1 MSSRF
6 SHHSLLFFIQL
17 RSPLRSFMEKQIY
30 GKAKAYDTIAAD
42 TLQSNL
48 QNLPIVHKIQGVKMI
63 FFVAL
68 FSRLPPSAS
77 IFCHFPWAIPKSLCL
92 IISGCGRFF
101 VILHLESAGACGSG
115 RICQSNSEKKNT
127 QSIDI
132 KKNNDYTV
140 QPGHP
145 IR

>member
-30 GKAKAYDTIAAD
+30 GKAKAYGTIAAD
-42 TLQSNL
+42 TLLSNL

-63 FFVAL
+63 FLVAL

-101 VILHLESAGACGSG
+101 VILHLESAGYAAPAESANPTARK
-115 RICQSNSEKKNT
+115 RILNQ
-127 QSIDI
+127 
-132 KKNNDYTV
+132 
-140 QPGHP
+140 
-145 IR
+145 

>member
-1 MSSRF
+1 MEGRDSIPLGCLHASHTIVCCFSFSCVARF
-6 SHHSLLFFIQL
+6 ALLWK
-17 RSPLRSFMEKQIY
+17 SKFMAKQKPMTRKPRIHCNL
-30 GKAKAYDTIAAD
+30 I
-42 TLQSNL
+42 L

-101 VILHLESAGACGSG
+101 VILHLESAGYAAPAESANPTARK
-115 RICQSNSEKKNT
+115 RILNQ
-127 QSIDI
+127 
-132 KKNNDYTV
+132 
-140 QPGHP
+140 
-145 IR
+145 

>member
-1 MSSRF
+1 MEGRDFYSAWMSSRF

-30 GKAKAYDTIAAD
+30 GKAKAYDTKAAD
-42 TLQSNL
+42 TLLSNL

-63 FFVAL
+63 FLVAL

-101 VILHLESAGACGSG
+101 VILHLESAGHAAPAESANPTARK
-115 RICQSNSEKKNT
+115 RILNQ
-127 QSIDI
+127 
-132 KKNNDYTV
+132 
-140 QPGHP
+140 
-145 IR
+145 

>member
-1 MSSRF
+1 MPSRF

-17 RSPLRSFMEKQIY
+17 RSPLRSFREKQIHDRTKTD
-30 GKAKAYDTIAAD
+30 GTIVAD
-42 TLQSNL
+42 TLQSDL
-48 QNLPIVHKIQGVKMI
+48 QDLPIVHKIQCVKMI
-63 FFVAL
+63 FLVAL

-101 VILHLESAGACGSG
+101 VILHLKSAGACGSG
-115 RICQSNSEKKNT
+115 RICQSNSEKNNT

>member
-17 RSPLRSFMEKQIY
+17 RSPLRSFMAKQIY
-30 GKAKAYDTIAAD
+30 GKAKAYDTKAAD
-42 TLQSNL
+42 TLLSNL

-101 VILHLESAGACGSG
+101 VILHLESAGYAAPAESANPTARK
-115 RICQSNSEKKNT
+115 RILNQ
-127 QSIDI
+127 
-132 KKNNDYTV
+132 
-140 QPGHP
+140 
-145 IR
+145 

>member
-1 MSSRF
+1 MEGRVPILLGCLHASRTIVF
-6 SHHSLLFFIQL
+6 LFFIQL

-30 GKAKAYDTIAAD
+30 GKAKAYDTKAAD
-42 TLQSNL
+42 TLQSKL

-63 FFVAL
+63 FLVAL

-101 VILHLESAGACGSG
+101 VILHLESAGYAAPAESANPIARK
-115 RICQSNSEKKNT
+115 RILNQ
-127 QSIDI
+127 
-132 KKNNDYTV
+132 
-140 QPGHP
+140 
-145 IR
+145 